1 MTSRTSF
8 IAQSNRQPCINSF
21 GIFLFVKFVS
31 MQRPE
36 LHQHIITT
44 AGNLFYVQGYNST
57 GINEIIEK
65 CDIAKAT
72 LYGHFKSKED
82 ICVAYLEQRHDAFM
96 NSLKSYVG
104 LKKKGKSRLLAIF
117 DLLQDMYREEN
128 FQGCWGLKTL
138 GELSPHQKKIL
149 GVIQK
154 QKKDLLLFLSE
165 VVGENI
171 PNLSRAEMEK
181 TSGGLYLL
189 YESAI
194 TESHLFKNDWPIYM
208 AKSIAPSLFTE
219 LE

>member
-1 MTSRTSF
+1 
-8 IAQSNRQPCINSF
+8 
-21 GIFLFVKFVS
+21 

-44 AGNLFYVQGYNST
+44 AGNLFYSQGYNST
-57 GINEIIEK
+57 GINEIIDK
-65 CDIAKAT
+65 SGIAKAT

-82 ICVAYLEQRHDAFM
+82 ICVAYLEQRHQAFM
-96 NSLKSYVG
+96 DSLKKYVERS
-104 LKKKGKSRLLAIF
+104 KTGKNQLLAIF

-138 GELSPHQKKIL
+138 GELSPNQKKIL

-154 QKKDLLLFLSE
+154 QKKELLLYLGE
-165 VVGENI
+165 VVGRNI
-171 PNLSRAEMEK
+171 SNLSKAQTEK
-181 TSGGLYLL
+181 MSGGLYLL

-208 AKSIAPSLFTE
+208 AKSIAPTFFAE
-219 LE
+219 LELE